1 MRTLHRP
8 APVRADRALQR
19 LERDTPLVALA
30 AARTVVEETARY
42 LDVALP
48 DACAIHL
55 ARRTHIAFARSS
67 SFRRAVLRP
76 GDLGR
81 DRLHMFLRHWL
92 AALLHAEAPA
102 LYARL
107 PRDFSAGAE
116 LPAPPAP
123 ALSADWTNEIRL
135 LTVF

>member
-1 MRTLHRP
+1 MRTFHRP
-8 APVRADRALQR
+8 APVRADRALPR

-42 LDVALP
+42 LDVPLP
-48 DACAIHL
+48 DACTIHL
-55 ARRTHIAFARSS
+55 ARRAHIAFARSS

-76 GDLGR
+76 GDTGR

-92 AALLHAEAPA
+92 AALLHAEDPA

-116 LPAPPAP
+116 LPTPPSP
-123 ALSADWTNEIRL
+123 TRDWTNEIRL